1 MTLHNLIVQG
11 RYLELRL
18 ITKDNFDRFHWSMI
32 IHYLIS
38 LLFKEMSLELIIQ
51 EIKALGDLKVNKTK
65 TNEEGE
71 EVVEE

>member
-1 MTLHNLIVQG
+1 
-11 RYLELRL
+11 
-18 ITKDNFDRFHWSMI
+18 MI

-51 EIKALGDLKVNKTK
+51 EIKALGDLKVHKTK